1 VNTER
6 PEFLVREVLDV
17 LQGRSLEFFGGMPG
31 VRDDGLIES
40 ALASAENALFYGGGD
55 LFDVAA
61 AYAFHL
67 AQAQAF
73 FDGNKRTAVAAM
85 LVFLEG
91 NGVHVSNT
99 HDDAIYGAII
109 AFAERRMGKAELAS
123 LLRQCA
129 GQM

>member
-1 VNTER
+1 M
-6 PEFLVREVLDV
+6 
-17 LQGRSLEFFGGMPG
+17 LQERSLHLFGGLRG
-31 VRDDGLIES
+31 VRDDGLIHS

-99 HDDAIYGAII
+99 HDDAIYDAII
-109 AFAERRMGKAELAS
+109 AFAERRMGKAELAAF
-123 LLRQCA
+123 LRQSA